1 MNQINAWWLIAVT
14 TLVGAAVGALLCL
27 YMTRR
32 ADHKR
37 RMIPKRWPLNPRVLA
52 NTSERKVW
60 RWLSKT
66 FFDHHIMVKIP
77 VIRFTMP
84 RNKEQGLHW
93 YKLLS
98 GVYCTFTVC
107 RSDGR
112 VVGCVDVL
120 GPNGLSRSN
129 RHLKQTLLMQCG
141 ISYWVVQPDSLP
153 TAEEIRT
160 EFLGEASAFARPPE
174 PERDDAVIAAAR
186 QNLSAALER
195 QRRGRSSAFSPLTSG
210 APLSRRGD
218 AEDTR
223 PADSNFSASSDS
235 GSGWQQQNSF
245 LTPLDSRRAELPET
259 QSNRR
264 PVSERR

>member
-1 MNQINAWWLIAVT
+1 MNQINAWWLIAAT
-14 TLVGAAVGALLCL
+14 TLVAAAVGALLCL

-32 ADHKR
+32 AAHKR
-37 RMIPKRWPLNPRVLA
+37 RMIPKQWPLNPRVLA
-52 NTSERKVW
+52 NTRERKVW
-60 RWLSKT
+60 RWLSQT
-66 FFDHHIMVKIP
+66 FIDHYVMVKLP

-84 RNKEQGLHW
+84 RSKEQGLHW

-141 ISYWVVQPDSLP
+141 ISYWVLEPDALP

-160 EFLGEASAFARPPE
+160 EFLGEAAAFARPPE
-174 PERDDAVIAAAR
+174 PDRDGAIIAAAR

-195 QRRGRSSAFSPLTSG
+195 QRRSRNSAFTPLTSG
-210 APLSRRGD
+210 APLGPRGD
-218 AEDTR
+218 AESGR
-223 PADSNFSASSDS
+223 PVDSRFPASSGF

-245 LTPLDSRRAELPET
+245 LTPLDSRRADL
-259 QSNRR
+259 R
-264 PVSERR
+264 